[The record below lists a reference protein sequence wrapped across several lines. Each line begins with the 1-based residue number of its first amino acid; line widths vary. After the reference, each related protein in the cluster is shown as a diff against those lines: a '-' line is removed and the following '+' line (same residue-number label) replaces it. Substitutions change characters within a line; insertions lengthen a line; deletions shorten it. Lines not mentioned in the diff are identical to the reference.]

1 MARPMPPVEPVTSAV
16 LPVSCR
22 SMGTPSCRTEYG
34 MVGHKGEVKAQIH
47 GAPGRATIGSGG
59 AGGAAAEI
67 SGDPDQPGGASRK
80 DSGCAGG
87 GRGAGGAGEARR
99 RG

>member
-1 MARPMPPVEPVTSAV
+1 MATPMPPVEPVTSAV

-22 SMGTPSCRTEYG
+22 SMSTPSCRTEDG
-34 MVGHKGEVKAQIH
+34 MVGLKVEVKAQIH

-67 SGDPDQPGGASRK
+67 SSDPDHPGGASGK
-80 DSGCAGG
+80 DSGCA
-87 GRGAGGAGEARR
+87 RGSGDAGGACEARR